1 MGDNISLSVAQRTAV
16 LESPYKGRANAM
28 AAASEIAISRSK
40 GPARKTPSKHLS
52 FAQTRP
58 YESPARTPLS
68 PIQNKIGK
76 LQGNTLMD
84 AWRTGALSTPQKS
97 VLQKWPYPDAD
108 PTPAKNAKE
117 HEIAEARS
125 TAVEET
131 MAMVVQSAAEQA
143 VAVAAAAEGS
153 EGAGEAADPAEE
165 EEAGEVVMAA
175 HTPEKDVWNEVS
187 AFISAPHGFSN
198 LRCGYQTTWRFQI
211 EPLTNRCMPDDGGS
225 GPGGP
230 NTVLMNEPHTLK
242 PQP

>member
-16 LESPYKGRANAM
+16 LESPFKGRANAM

-68 PIQNKIGK
+68 PIHNKIGK

-108 PTPAKNAKE
+108 STPAKNAKE

-125 TAVEET
+125 AAVEET
-131 MAMVVQSAAEQA
+131 MAMVVDSAVLQA
-143 VAVAAAAEGS
+143 VAVAAEPEQHEGS

-165 EEAGEVVMAA
+165 EEEAGEVVVAP

-187 AFISAPHGFSN
+187 ASIFAPFLNWHSFIWNAVIR
-198 LRCGYQTTWRFQI
+198 RCGVS
-211 EPLTNRCMPDDGGS
+211 ESDP
-225 GPGGP
+225 
-230 NTVLMNEPHTLK
+230 
-242 PQP
+242 